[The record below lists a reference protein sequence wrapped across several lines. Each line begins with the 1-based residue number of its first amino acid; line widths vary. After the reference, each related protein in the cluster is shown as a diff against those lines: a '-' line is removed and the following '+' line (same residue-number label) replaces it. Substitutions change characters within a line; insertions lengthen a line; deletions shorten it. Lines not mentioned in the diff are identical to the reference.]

1 MLDYNEVKAFWD
13 YLEYYAEEDEE
24 DYDGIH
30 SGGVRGIR
38 ADAPETAKQAYKEY
52 LKQQKGGNK
61 L

>member
-30 SGGVRGIR
+30 SGGVKGIR
-38 ADAPETAKQAYKEY
+38 ADAPDSAKKAYKEY
-52 LKQQKGGNK
+52 LKKKDKSIK